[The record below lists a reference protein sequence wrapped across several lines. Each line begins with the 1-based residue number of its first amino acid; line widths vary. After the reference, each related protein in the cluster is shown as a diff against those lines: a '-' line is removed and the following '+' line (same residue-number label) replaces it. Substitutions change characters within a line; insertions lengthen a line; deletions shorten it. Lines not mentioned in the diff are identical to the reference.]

1 MKSNVDYYCHRTMN
15 KGKTTVYCGFS
26 GINNAYLVWRQDG
39 NITGNLLIHNEH
51 DRALEDF
58 NNRVEFARQM
68 GVLD

>member
-26 GINNAYLVWRQDG
+26 GINDAYLVWRQDG
-39 NITGNLLIHNEH
+39 NIMGNLLIHSEH

-58 NNRVEFARQM
+58 NDRVEFARQM

>member
-15 KGKTTVYCGFS
+15 DGRTTVYCGFS
-26 GINNAYLVWRQDG
+26 HINNAYLVWRQDG
-39 NITGNLLIHNEH
+39 DIMGNLLIHNEH

-58 NNRVEFARQM
+58 NDRIEFARQM

>member
-39 NITGNLLIHNEH
+39 NITGNLLIHSKH
-51 DRALEDF
+51 DQALEDF
-58 NNRVEFARQM
+58 NDRVEFARQM

>member
-26 GINNAYLVWRQDG
+26 GINDAYLVWRQDG

-51 DRALEDF
+51 DQALEDF
-58 NNRVEFARQM
+58 NDRIEFARQM